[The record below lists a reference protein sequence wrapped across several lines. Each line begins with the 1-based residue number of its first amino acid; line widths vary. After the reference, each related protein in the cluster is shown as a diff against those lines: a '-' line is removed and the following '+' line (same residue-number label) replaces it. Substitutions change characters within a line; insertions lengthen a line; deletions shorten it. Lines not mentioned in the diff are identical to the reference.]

1 MENAQE
7 VNWEGNAYNLHQGE
21 WTWVLQYGQSHHTV
35 FFFIT
40 AAAIHNDIFSS
51 ILNQF
56 YSVLFISSIMTTI

>member
-51 ILNQF
+51 ILN
-56 YSVLFISSIMTTI
+56 